1 MLPLANA
8 GYFVV
13 APDHRGS
20 GRTESVPPIGR
31 QISFEDDLTPYGLLN
46 RTHDIVALVYA
57 LGYTTATA
65 VVGHDFG
72 STLAGY
78 CALVR
83 PDMFRSLVCMSAP
96 YGGAPDLQ
104 INATVEG
111 REASSPS
118 SGTLPAVAL
127 NQYLNS
133 LDPPLKHYVVY
144 NSEPTTNQDIMYAPQ
159 GLHAFL
165 RAYYHMKS
173 ADWPGNNPHPLTHIS
188 ELRQLPQYYI
198 LPIMSTWPDAVMP
211 HAPSEDEI
219 QHNTWL
225 PDDDLEVYV
234 QEFSRT
240 GFQGGLNRYRA
251 TFIDESLIDQ
261 LRVFAGKKVEVPAAF
276 ISGVKDWG
284 VYQIPGSVEKMRA
297 VLEQMTDE
305 DFVLI
310 EDAGHWV
317 QQEKPGAVV
326 EHLLRFFERNAQQ
339 RG

>member
-1 MLPLANA
+1 MENYQGQEEYNEQHERLRASKESDCRLYAKAEAQQAGRHSSPLVLLLHGFPELAFSWRKIMLLLANA

-20 GRTESVPPIGR
+20 GRTESVPPVGR
-31 QISFEDDLTPYGLLN
+31 PISFGDDLAPYGLLN

-57 LGYTTATA
+57 LGYTTAAT
-65 VVGHDFG
+65 VIGHDFG

-78 CALVR
+78 CALIR

-173 ADWPGNNPHPLTHIS
+173 ADWPGNNPHPLTHKS
-188 ELRQLPQYYI
+188 ELRQLPQYI
-198 LPIMSTWPDAVMP
+198 
-211 HAPSEDEI
+211 
-219 QHNTWL
+219 
-225 PDDDLEVYV
+225 
-234 QEFSRT
+234 FSR
-240 GFQGGLNRYRA
+240 
-251 TFIDESLIDQ
+251 
-261 LRVFAGKKVEVPAAF
+261 
-276 ISGVKDWG
+276 
-284 VYQIPGSVEKMRA
+284 
-297 VLEQMTDE
+297 
-305 DFVLI
+305 
-310 EDAGHWV
+310 
-317 QQEKPGAVV
+317 
-326 EHLLRFFERNAQQ
+326 
-339 RG
+339 